1 MPPPKSESTLPHIPD
16 GRYPFIIRAPR
27 TPFPFAIMKLSA
39 SFSALAI
46 ASLAS
51 CATVEDW
58 VPGGGDVRQSA
69 MVDLGLRVF
78 DHASANCIDE
88 QPAFGLEYTVHRED
102 GVFGYE
108 FGLHN
113 HNDRQD
119 ITATGRTRVD
129 GWELTAGLRREFPI
143 EGYDITPYIGL
154 GIDAYTVNR
163 GLRRGPRL
171 GLRRLRSGRGNHA
184 RIGLGLHRHRRA
196 LHRGGLDQGW
206 SLRPRRGRGLL
217 RLGIQPLG
225 LRRV

>member
-1 MPPPKSESTLPHIPD
+1 
-16 GRYPFIIRAPR
+16 
-27 TPFPFAIMKLSA
+27 MKLSA

-163 GLRRGPRL
+163 DNETAGFAEGRDSGFGAYARVGATMLVSDSAFIGIDVRFIEEDWIKDGRYDLDGDVVSFVL
-171 GLRRLRSGRGNHA
+171 GFNL
-184 RIGLGLHRHRRA
+184 
-196 LHRGGLDQGW
+196 
-206 SLRPRRGRGLL
+206 
-217 RLGIQPLG
+217 
-225 LRRV
+225 

>member
-163 GLRRGPRL
+163 DNETAGFAEGRDSGFGAYARVGATMLVSDSAFIGIDVRFIEEDWIKDGRYDLDGDVVSFVL
-171 GLRRLRSGRGNHA
+171 GFNL
-184 RIGLGLHRHRRA
+184 
-196 LHRGGLDQGW
+196 
-206 SLRPRRGRGLL
+206 
-217 RLGIQPLG
+217 
-225 LRRV
+225 